1 MPNRIIKE
9 SICTSDTIDQL
20 SWFEEVFF
28 YRLIVNC
35 DDFGRYDGRTAIL
48 KSRLF
53 PLKSISDRQIEE
65 ALCKLSAVGLVSI
78 YTVNSKPY
86 IQIKTWST
94 HQTIR
99 NKQSKFPSLDE
110 ADTESESSC
119 NQLKSIASKCPR
131 NPIQSNPIQSEYESI
146 LLHGASNEQKAHS
159 QPPIFEMPL
168 NNSSLYP
175 IYQEDIGKWR
185 DLYPAV
191 DVEQEI
197 KKMIGWLDA
206 NPTKRKTKNGIKRFI
221 NGWLAK
227 EQDKGKG
234 GAIIASPTGFKPS
247 RQG

>member
-1 MPNRIIKE
+1 VPNRIIKE

-131 NPIQSNPIQSEYESI
+131 NPIQSNPIRIQSESESCM
-146 LLHGASNEQKAHS
+146 HGAETAPC
-159 QPPIFEMPL
+159 PPVAEMPL
-168 NNSSLYP
+168 NDSSLFP
-175 IYQEDIGKWR
+175 IHQEDIDKWKE
-185 DLYPAV
+185 LYPAV
-191 DVEQEI
+191 DVMQEI
-197 KKMIGWLDA
+197 RKMIGWLDA